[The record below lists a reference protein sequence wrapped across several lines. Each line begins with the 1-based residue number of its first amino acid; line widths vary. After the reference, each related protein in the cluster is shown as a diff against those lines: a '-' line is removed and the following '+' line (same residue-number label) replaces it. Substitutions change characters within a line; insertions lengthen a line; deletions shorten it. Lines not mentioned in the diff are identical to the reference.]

1 MTLFSNKM
9 DWSTTKGK
17 ILIMLLSLGVILPI
31 TGKLIRKYE
40 YPSLEKAEEAC
51 IAWQQTGQ
59 VHQSLAED
67 EAISSWGRQL
77 QTVDPVIPL
86 AGRRFSNQLN
96 GKSLVLSRICT
107 NDRSK
112 NEIIGTI
119 NTSMEDG
126 TWSKENTGTYQAS
139 QSFHY

>member
-1 MTLFSNKM
+1 M

-17 ILIMLLSLGVILPI
+17 IVIMLLSLGVILPI
-31 TGKLIRKYE
+31 TGKLISKYE

-67 EAISSWGRQL
+67 AAISTWGRQL

-96 GKSLVLSRICT
+96 GKSLVL
-107 NDRSK
+107 
-112 NEIIGTI
+112 
-119 NTSMEDG
+119 
-126 TWSKENTGTYQAS
+126 
-139 QSFHY
+139 